1 MIFDLWKI
9 DLWKTKCRSHASSK
23 NVEDKAIKF
32 AAKHVCGNCCMRCEQ
47 IDLLCGCVR
56 YYINAFQDG
65 YRECEED
72 KKMAEEKMTEEKN
85 NISEKLEK
93 ESFDLFTKLQKLAVF
108 IGSERYKKLPLFHRY
123 LLRRQFHFMRKY
135 HQILVLRQK
144 DLKEHEG
151 KK

>member
-1 MIFDLWKI
+1 
-9 DLWKTKCRSHASSK
+9 
-23 NVEDKAIKF
+23 
-32 AAKHVCGNCCMRCEQ
+32 
-47 IDLLCGCVR
+47 
-56 YYINAFQDG
+56 
-65 YRECEED
+65 
-72 KKMAEEKMTEEKN
+72 MAEEKMTEEKN

-108 IGSERYKKLPLFHRY
+108 IGSERYKKLSLFHRY

>member
-9 DLWKTKCRSHASSK
+9 DLWKTKGRSHASSK

-72 KKMAEEKMTEEKN
+72 MKMTEEKN

-108 IGSERYKKLPLFHRY
+108 IGSERYKKLSLFHRY
-123 LLRRQFHFMRKY
+123 LLRRQLHFMRKY

-144 DLKEHEG
+144 DLKEHG
-151 KK
+151 SKK

>member
-9 DLWKTKCRSHASSK
+9 DLWKTKGRSHASSK
-23 NVEDKAIKF
+23 NVENKAIKF

-123 LLRRQFHFMRKY
+123 LLRRQFHFMSKY

>member
-9 DLWKTKCRSHASSK
+9 DLWKTKGRSHASSK
-23 NVEDKAIKF
+23 DVEDKAIKF
-32 AAKHVCGNCCMRCEQ
+32 AEKHVCGNCCMRCEQ

-65 YRECEED
+65 YMECEED

-108 IGSERYKKLPLFHRY
+108 IGSERYKKLSLFHRY

>member
-9 DLWKTKCRSHASSK
+9 DLWKTKGRSHASSK
-23 NVEDKAIKF
+23 DVEDKAIKF
-32 AAKHVCGNCCMRCEQ
+32 AEKHVCGNCCMRCEQ

-72 KKMAEEKMTEEKN
+72 KKMTEEKMTEEKN

-108 IGSERYKKLPLFHRY
+108 IGSERYKKLSLFHRY

>member
-9 DLWKTKCRSHASSK
+9 DLWKTKGRSHASSK
-23 NVEDKAIKF
+23 DVEDKAIKF
-32 AAKHVCGNCCMRCEQ
+32 AEKHVCGNCCMRCEQ

-108 IGSERYKKLPLFHRY
+108 IGSERYKKLSLFHRY

-144 DLKEHEG
+144 DLKKHEG

>member
-9 DLWKTKCRSHASSK
+9 DLWKTKVRSRALFK
-23 NVEDKAIKF
+23 DIEDKAIRF
-32 AAKHVCGNCCMRCEQ
+32 AEKYVCRNCCMKCSQ

-72 KKMAEEKMTEEKN
+72 KKMTEEKN